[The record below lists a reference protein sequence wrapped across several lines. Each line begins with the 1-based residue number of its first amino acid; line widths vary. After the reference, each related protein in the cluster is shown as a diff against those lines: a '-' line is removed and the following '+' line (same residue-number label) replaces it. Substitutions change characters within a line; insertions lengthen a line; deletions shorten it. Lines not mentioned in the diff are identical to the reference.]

1 MRANDNRCYQCSF
14 NNNFKHATQAELERF
29 GFICNRRSLA
39 FAPVQSGDALFK
51 QNKFSLKDHYEK
63 NKDLSAD
70 GKISMG
76 NDAGTPIEELS
87 LAEKAI
93 IGATITF
100 FTLLALVILIIHCVL
115 LKLKRRV
122 WFLGY

>member
-1 MRANDNRCYQCSF
+1 
-14 NNNFKHATQAELERF
+14 
-29 GFICNRRSLA
+29 
-39 FAPVQSGDALFK
+39 
-51 QNKFSLKDHYEK
+51 LKEHYEK
-63 NKDLSAD
+63 NKDLSTD
-70 GKISMG
+70 GKIIAEANG
-76 NDAGTPIEELS
+76 GAKGEELS

-122 WFLGY
+122 WFLGYQPYELTERERRQLHPAI